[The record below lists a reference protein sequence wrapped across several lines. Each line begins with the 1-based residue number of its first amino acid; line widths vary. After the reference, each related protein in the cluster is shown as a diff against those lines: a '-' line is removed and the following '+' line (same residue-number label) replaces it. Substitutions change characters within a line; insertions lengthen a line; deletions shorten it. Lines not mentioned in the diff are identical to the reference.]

1 MKKIFF
7 GLMVVAATTMV
18 AASSAHATDVLV
30 TPKQTTAVCPSLL
43 VARRFWE
50 AFRAHDKVDQNKLLE
65 DMNNLSEEL
74 DCWPIRPSDGLFV
87 IKEQREGYCE
97 ITKPYSREIKPWTPD
112 ISDLPNKWVV
122 CFHLQLQ

>member
-7 GLMVVAATTMV
+7 GLMVGATAFTPI
-18 AASSAHATDVLV
+18 ATHADTGVLV

-122 CFHLQLQ
+122 CAHMQLQ